1 MRFYSGLKKQIV
13 KLTQVQEDCDKKE
26 KENEKKSS
34 EFRNE
39 FAKACQQLG
48 IEGAKPRKEIIALLD
63 DLPKIYSSL
72 TEECRK
78 LEPAVTTY
86 QDFVAMQDM
95 ELLPTLKVSLVIK
108 FEGKIYESIGGN
120 QITVK

>member
-1 MRFYSGLKKQIV
+1 MSHFPGLKKQIA

-26 KENEKKSS
+26 KENDKKNCD
-34 EFRNE
+34 FRNE

-63 DLPKIYSSL
+63 DLPKIYSNL

-78 LEPAVTTY
+78 LEPALATY

-95 ELLPTLKVSLVIK
+95 DLLPTLKVDS
-108 FEGKIYESIGGN
+108 FIG
-120 QITVK
+120 